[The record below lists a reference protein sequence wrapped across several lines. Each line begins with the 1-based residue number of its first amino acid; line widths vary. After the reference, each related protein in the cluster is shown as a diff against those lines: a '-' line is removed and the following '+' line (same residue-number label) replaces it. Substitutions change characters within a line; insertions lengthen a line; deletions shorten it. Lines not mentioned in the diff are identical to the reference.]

1 MIINEEL
8 LYVGHRDPRLSASP
22 LARVSVVK
30 RIQNLDR
37 AFVKRDPASGHS
49 DLIKCCAT
57 RDSVQL

>member
-8 LYVGHRDPRLSASP
+8 LYVGHRLSASP